1 MTDGGAKV
9 NKEAV
14 KTGELE
20 AISSRIKGIL
30 LPTFE
35 SLWGQLWILMKTNQ
49 IINLME
55 VSVTLLAENVDF

>member
-1 MTDGGAKV
+1 M